1 MKSEK
6 LLSVKWWDAN
16 LESFGEFNV
25 LGAIQKSYTD

>member
-16 LESFGEFNV
+16 LESFGEFNGAYLR
-25 LGAIQKSYTD
+25 LGGSN